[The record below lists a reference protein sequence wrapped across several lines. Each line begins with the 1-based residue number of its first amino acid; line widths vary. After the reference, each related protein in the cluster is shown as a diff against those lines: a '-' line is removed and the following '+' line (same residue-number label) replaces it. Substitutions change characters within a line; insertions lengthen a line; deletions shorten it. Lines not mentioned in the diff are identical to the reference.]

1 MIRRLTTSSNL
12 ILIYDIYGFT
22 KKLSSFFLI
31 FILVLTQITLLSSK
45 DISQN
50 EIIYNGT
57 AESLKNDNHTLLE
70 DFLKEE
76 DFLAALKPLED
87 DSDTT
92 FLTTDDFDNAQK
104 IDYKKEDKIHVLGK
118 QKFFHGDIRGK
129 AAWTNSQKNG
139 IRRNGVISIIKKW
152 PNGRIPYIISS
163 QYSVSERA
171 VLAKA
176 IQEYHTRT
184 CIRFVPKTS
193 ADTDYLYIGKI
204 DGCFSDVGRAGGR
217 QELSLDNGC
226 LQYDTA
232 IHELMHSVGFYHE
245 HERWDRDNYISILW
259 NNIDR
264 EAYDQFGKV
273 DLTESSYYGQPYDYR
288 SIMHYD
294 SMAFSKNGFETL
306 VAKTAGMTPIMGSA
320 LDFSS
325 RDLYKI
331 NKMYKCSEFFKE
343 TDRSGTINKEELNR
357 FGIYNN
363 INKPITFPSVPTQT
377 IGTTKI
383 PLSSLTNI
391 PPYSPLVTSR
401 PIDNAYSTIDSGE
414 EICVDKTNLC
424 WRWIDRCTSFF
435 FKKVM
440 EEFCL
445 ASCGFCTP
453 KKNRTR
459 KAKKLSKYGSLVS
472 EFYVNDQEIYQNRLD
487 GKMQDKDENILQNIG
502 KPLYQRQLKYKK
514 K

>member
-12 ILIYDIYGFT
+12 FLINDIYGFT

-31 FILVLTQITLLSSK
+31 FIFVLTQIALISSK

-50 EIIYNGT
+50 EIINNGT
-57 AESLKNDNHTLLE
+57 SESAKNDNDTLLE

-87 DSDTT
+87 DPDTT
-92 FLTTDDFDNAQK
+92 FLTTDDFDNAKK
-104 IDYKKEDKIHVLGK
+104 IDNNKGDKIHVLGK

-129 AAWTNSQKNG
+129 AAWTNSQKSG

-176 IQEYHTRT
+176 IQEYHSRT

-343 TDRSGTINKEELNR
+343 TDRSSTINKEQLNR

-363 INKPITFPSVPTQT
+363 INKPITFPAVPIQP
-377 IGTTKI
+377 IETTKI
-383 PLSSLTNI
+383 PLSSITNI

-401 PIDNAYSTIDSGE
+401 PIDNPYSTIDSGE

-440 EEFCL
+440 EEFCS

-459 KAKKLSKYGSLVS
+459 KLKKLSKYGSLVS
-472 EFYVNDQEIYQNRLD
+472 EFYVNDQEIHQNRLD
-487 GKMQDKDENILQNIG
+487 GKIEDKDESILQNID
-502 KPLYQRQLKYKK
+502 KPLYQRLG
-514 K
+514 

>member
-1 MIRRLTTSSNL
+1 MGRLKLSSNL
-12 ILIYDIYGFT
+12 KNHTFGFT
-22 KKLSSFFLI
+22 KLLSTYFLI
-31 FILVLTQITLLSSK
+31 FIFIFTQITFLLSEEVLR
-45 DISQN
+45 N
-50 EIIYNGT
+50 ED
-57 AESLKNDNHTLLE
+57 KNNKKNNETFLE

-87 DSDTT
+87 DPDVT
-92 FLTTDDFDNAQK
+92 FLTNDDFNNAK
-104 IDYKKEDKIHVLGK
+104 NININKDKKKHLLGK

-163 QYSVSERA
+163 QYTIAERA

-193 ADTDYLYIGKI
+193 SDSDYLYIGKI

-306 VAKTAGMTPIMGSA
+306 VAKTNGMTPIMGSA

-331 NKMYKCSEFFKE
+331 NKMYKCNEFFKE
-343 TDRSGTINKEELNR
+343 IDKTNTINKEQLNR

-363 INKPITFPSVPTQT
+363 INSPQTIPPIPIQP
-377 IGTTKI
+377 IGTTKV
-383 PLSSLTNI
+383 PLQAINNI
-391 PPYSPLVTSR
+391 SPYSPLVTLR
-401 PIDNAYSTIDSGE
+401 PIDSLSIYNSNNNNE
-414 EICVDKTNLC
+414 EKCVDKTNLC

-440 EEFCL
+440 EEFCP

-453 KKNRTR
+453 KVNKIR
-459 KAKKLSKYGSLVS
+459 KTKKLTKHGSLVS
-472 EFYVNDQEIYQNRLD
+472 DFYLNDQENKKNL
-487 GKMQDKDENILQNIG
+487 LQNFD
-502 KPLYQRQLKYKK
+502 KQLYQRLG
-514 K
+514 